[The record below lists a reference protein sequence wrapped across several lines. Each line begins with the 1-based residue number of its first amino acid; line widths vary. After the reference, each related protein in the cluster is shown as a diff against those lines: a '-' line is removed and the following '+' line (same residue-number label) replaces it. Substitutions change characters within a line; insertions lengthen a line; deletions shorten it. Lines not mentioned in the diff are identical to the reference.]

1 MPASPFTLIGSLNS
15 AQTSWEAACA
25 LLRHWRASGPPEVPW
40 HSDVGSVYD
49 AWSDIADRTRAHF
62 EGARAADD
70 FDEADRELLVRITGR
85 GTSAD
90 AVHAAAW
97 GLSMATAHTFAPAWR
112 DALATDRYTLRT
124 GDYYPVADAPWD
136 LAPLIPRPASSAS
149 PAAGEL
155 PFIRVHDASA
165 FDVTVDFTLARPLEA
180 IARSLDGFVALHP
193 NERQDELALPLAE
206 HQVFP
211 VAPKDATAQR
221 AMLVALVESALAS
234 GAPISILPELSLTAQ
249 DVDALHA
256 LVADWDDPHLLV
268 AGSHHTTIDGHPE
281 NVAEGLVSGQERR
294 MRHLKAMPFSNELRL
309 RPPEKEGIRQRAR
322 PHVIVHQADCFRVA
336 IAICKEL
343 LDPATTDPLDRMG
356 VNLLLVPAF
365 SEKTQAF
372 REACGARA
380 LRAQATTIVV
390 NGPLRD
396 AHGAL
401 VSPAIVVG
409 QPVDGATTA
418 GFTVRGPTPMMTP
431 IGFPAEPLGNSMTS
445 V

>member
-1 MPASPFTLIGSLNS
+1 MPASPFALIGSLNG
-15 AQTSWEAACA
+15 AQTPWEAACA
-25 LLRHWRASGPPEVPW
+25 LLRHWRACGPPAIPW

-49 AWSDIADRTRAHF
+49 AWSDIADRTRTHF
-62 EGARAADD
+62 EGPRAADD
-70 FDEADRELLVRITGR
+70 LDEADRDFLVRITGR

-112 DALATDRYTLRT
+112 DALATDRHTLKT
-124 GDYYPVADAPWD
+124 GDFYPVADAPWD
-136 LAPLIPRPASSAS
+136 LEPLVPRPASTA
-149 PAAGEL
+149 PAAAGEL

-193 NERQDELALPLAE
+193 NERQDELDLPLAG

-211 VAPKDATAQR
+211 VAPKDAGAQR
-221 AMLVALVESALAS
+221 AMLVALAQSALES
-234 GAPISILPELSLTAQ
+234 GAPISILPELSLTAE

-256 LVADWDDPHLLV
+256 LVADWEEPHLLV
-268 AGSHHTTIDGHPE
+268 AGSHHTTIAGHPE
-281 NVAEGLVSGQERR
+281 NVAEGLVSGQEHR
-294 MRHLKAMPFSNELRL
+294 MRHLKATPFSNELRL
-309 RPPEKEGIRQRAR
+309 RPPEKEGIRRRAR
-322 PHVIVHQADCFRVA
+322 PHVVVHQADCFRVA

-372 REACGARA
+372 QAACSARA
-380 LRAQATTIVV
+380 LRAQAATLVV

-396 AHGAL
+396 GRGEL
-401 VSPAIVVG
+401 VRPAIVVG
-409 QPVDGATTA
+409 QPVAGVTAA
-418 GFTVRGPTPMMTP
+418 GFNVGRPTPAATHVD
-431 IGFPAEPLGNSMTS
+431 FPAEPSGNSLTS